1 MTLETLNKEI
11 ISAMKAGDTTKRD
24 TLRGVVSNIKKAAID
39 KKLRDNI
46 TEALVDEVLLK
57 EKKTLQEMIDTC
69 PTDRAETLA
78 EYKTKMQIIENYVPK
93 LIADPEEIKNLIR
106 EICKDQEFSMK
117 VVMPQLKGKVDM
129 KVANQV
135 IKEMLK

>member
-1 MTLETLNKEI
+1 MTLEILNKEI

-24 TLRGVVSNIKKAAID
+24 TLRGVVSNIKKVAID

-46 TEALVDEVLLK
+46 TETLVDEVLLK

-69 PTDRAETLA
+69 PADRTETLA
-78 EYKTKMQIIENYVPK
+78 EYKAKMQVIECYVPK
-93 LIADPEEIKNLIR
+93 LIADAEEIKALIR
-106 EICKDQEFSMK
+106 EICKDQEFSIK

>member
-1 MTLETLNKEI
+1 MTLEILNKEI
-11 ISAMKAGDTTKRD
+11 INAMKSGDTTKRD

-39 KKLRDNI
+39 KKQRDNI
-46 TEALVDEVLLK
+46 TDALVDEVLLK

-69 PTDRAETLA
+69 PADRAETLA
-78 EYKTKMQIIENYVPK
+78 EYKAKMQVIECYVPK
-93 LIADPEEIKNLIR
+93 LITDAEEIKALIR